1 MLISGLMGIVWWSCY
16 DLVKRSMGMK
26 YRMLDVGVGGWIGLI
41 VHGCWCCFMV
51 IGITLLGWG

>member
-1 MLISGLMGIVWWSCY
+1 
-16 DLVKRSMGMK
+16 MK